1 MKTPPPAP
9 PKDETKSLPKPTPAA
24 KVQSSGGGWFGGG
37 SSKRAVTESP
47 ANGFRSKRIGND
59 NTSTTAKSHDSMG
72 IDWSGVASGDVMP
85 TGGSHAHAD
94 VLGYSG
100 EDYLHSRLQLVQL
113 IERGLKP
120 PQTLFVQ
127 LEACAYKMSEVDLR
141 EEYKWYVATYLS
153 EASSVQL
160 KGACEMLVIK
170 LGEIVSMPLAA
181 RLAKKATDSRLMG
194 ASVTPRQAV
203 VVETNLGPG
212 GSKDYEAYTKLRSQ
226 ALESRR
232 KLHRVQEETYAEID
246 LRMYTLPTAD
256 MVTEYKYLAQ
266 IYLDYEFSLEKGEQ
280 AVRGFCELRLMR
292 LGELLYMPLQL
303 RIAAIRADAILSKT
317 EKKMPGVV
325 SASLERPAETES
337 LARLDALS
345 LGTPPPKPP
354 PKVKAGEAPPPPT
367 QEQIAEMAT
376 ELMPTGKPDTTPR
389 DTFLTSAPPMTP
401 SEAAMAGAKQL
412 PAAPTAVAVP
422 SSAVAATPAGFV
434 PAPVQ
439 ADKRPQGAFV
449 TPVKKPDKPY
459 QHGQSMPVNV
469 DMLRDIA
476 TLGGQ
481 PPDAAYGVGPP
492 RAAPNKAAWG
502 AGAVADGA
510 SSLMAAE
517 TTQRSGVPKW
527 LQKLRMRENLGGR
540 RRDADQLRLLDLA
553 AEAASQG
560 PSTAC
565 SRTPRGRLARAA

>member
-256 MVTEYKYLAQ
+256 MVTE
-266 IYLDYEFSLEKGEQ
+266 
-280 AVRGFCELRLMR
+280 
-292 LGELLYMPLQL
+292 
-303 RIAAIRADAILSKT
+303 
-317 EKKMPGVV
+317 
-325 SASLERPAETES
+325 
-337 LARLDALS
+337 
-345 LGTPPPKPP
+345 
-354 PKVKAGEAPPPPT
+354 
-367 QEQIAEMAT
+367 
-376 ELMPTGKPDTTPR
+376 
-389 DTFLTSAPPMTP
+389 
-401 SEAAMAGAKQL
+401 
-412 PAAPTAVAVP
+412 
-422 SSAVAATPAGFV
+422 
-434 PAPVQ
+434 
-439 ADKRPQGAFV
+439 
-449 TPVKKPDKPY
+449 
-459 QHGQSMPVNV
+459 
-469 DMLRDIA
+469 
-476 TLGGQ
+476 
-481 PPDAAYGVGPP
+481 
-492 RAAPNKAAWG
+492 
-502 AGAVADGA
+502 
-510 SSLMAAE
+510 
-517 TTQRSGVPKW
+517 
-527 LQKLRMRENLGGR
+527 
-540 RRDADQLRLLDLA
+540 
-553 AEAASQG
+553 
-560 PSTAC
+560 
-565 SRTPRGRLARAA
+565 